1 MISITSYYG
10 SSAAK
15 ENKAKKVTIGN
26 FTLYFSFETLIAVK
40 ENENLRAIKNYWGA
54 ETKEHL
60 NAIDGG
66 TPKLIYFNNNF
77 YERKCIL
84 DRIIRFLGETI

>member
-66 TPKLIYFNNNF
+66 TPEAVENRLDEDVFQTYVNSLKLLS
-77 YERKCIL
+77 KA
-84 DRIIRFLGETI
+84 